1 MAKQFLLIIG
11 FLFSIQVMS
20 QTGIG
25 TTTPNASAK
34 LDVFSDNKGFLPPRV
49 SLISITDQSTILTP
63 ATGLLVYCKGDAG
76 LSAGYYFWNGN
87 AWATIATAG
96 GSGSFAASFLRGSR
110 SLAQTGLSNGAT
122 VVFTQVD
129 NTSGQEMSL
138 NTSTGQI
145 TLAAGR
151 TYRLMAQVPNFQTS
165 NGDTRLQFSWY
176 NETTGAY
183 IGSSS
188 SSYPPVSG
196 ASYGTTGGLSQAIIS
211 TTTSTVVSYRV
222 VQISNANQL
231 GGSADFNATGSY
243 PWFEAQVISGNAP
256 VTGQSV
262 DYVSVSL
269 TANQTVNTGSIV
281 LFNSNNGGNI
291 PYNASTGMFSLTS
304 GKTYRL
310 TGVIALASSNTSQAE
325 VNVGWRTAAGDIIG
339 GRGEALSSSF
349 TTNAFGAGIADII
362 YTPQVNT
369 TISLYVTYSNTD
381 KILWQNFT
389 YANIQ
394 QIGSSAIINPWTL
407 SGTDT
412 YNTTGNVGIGTNTP
426 TSRLNI
432 AGGGV
437 KLTTGFGNSTNRPS
451 LNTSSIGNYEI
462 RGVGSISGSAQ
473 NDLADD
479 GFLRLSAGGGT
490 SVNSQSSIDISG
502 FSTVADMSNNIVMR
516 TNGTERLRIDNSG
529 NVNVTGKLNVT
540 DPSGNVV
547 TKISGI
553 INSGS
558 FVQLDNVK
566 AGPTRTGA
574 GGGYAGLSIGA
585 VSTSYVA
592 DVSAMY
598 SNSTVGGISI
608 TGVSYTTTG
617 SNSFNGWGFLPGQ
630 QSTYILN
637 DITNNRVYRI
647 ILMIGSSYNN
657 NFISIERLF

>member
-1 MAKQFLLIIG
+1 MIKHYLL
-11 FLFSIQVMS
+11 FAVLLFSMQLIA

-25 TTTPNASAK
+25 TASPHPSAK
-34 LDVFSDNKGFLPPRV
+34 LEVTSTDKGFLPPRV
-49 SLISITDQSTILTP
+49 TLTSGTDNTTIANP
-63 ATGLLVYCKGDAG
+63 ATGLLVYNTGNNSG
-76 LSAGYYFWNGN
+76 LVAGYYYWNGSS
-87 AWATIATAG
+87 WATIATAS
-96 GSGSFAASFLRGSR
+96 GSGVSASILRGSR
-110 SLAQTGLSNGAT
+110 SSAQTGLTNGGN
-122 VVFTQVD
+122 VIFTQVD
-129 NTSGQEMSL
+129 NIAGQEMSL
-138 NTSTGQI
+138 NTTTGQI

-151 TYRLMAQVPNFQTS
+151 TYRLMAQVPNYQTS
-165 NGDTRLQFSWY
+165 AAETRTQFAWY
-176 NETTGAY
+176 NETAGAY

-188 SSYPPVSG
+188 NAYTPSSG
-196 ASYGTTGGLSQAIIS
+196 ASYGATGGLSEAVIT
-211 TTTSTVVSYRV
+211 TTTSTVVSYRIA
-222 VQISNANQL
+222 QLSNTTQL
-231 GGSADFNATGSY
+231 GGNADFTNTGSY

-256 VTGQSV
+256 VNGQSV

-269 TANQTVNTGSIV
+269 TGSNQTVNSGSVV
-281 LFNSNNGGNI
+281 LFNTNNGGNI

-310 TGVIALASSNTSQAE
+310 TGVIALASSNSSQAE

-339 GRGEALSSSF
+339 GRGEALSSNF
-349 TTNAFGAGIADII
+349 ATTAFGAGIADII

-407 SGTDT
+407 SGTET

-540 DPSGNVV
+540 DPSGSVSTKLTARFTAGTFISFDNLRFSV
-547 TKISGI
+547 T
-553 INSGS
+553 
-558 FVQLDNVK
+558 
-566 AGPTRTGA
+566 TGDPR
-574 GGGYAGLSIGA
+574 GLSIA
-585 VSTSYVA
+585 TVSGSVNLYVEGR
-592 DVSAMY
+592 Y
-598 SNSTVGGISI
+598 NNGGVYGTRTASSV
-608 TGVSYTTTG
+608 TYTTSPSG
-617 SNSFNGWGFLPGQ
+617 SPFGWGFNSSGDTIIYHLTDADNGRLYRVTLIIMP
-630 QSTYILN
+630 SYI
-637 DITNNRVYRI
+637 
-647 ILMIGSSYNN
+647 N
-657 NFISIERLF
+657 NFICIERLL